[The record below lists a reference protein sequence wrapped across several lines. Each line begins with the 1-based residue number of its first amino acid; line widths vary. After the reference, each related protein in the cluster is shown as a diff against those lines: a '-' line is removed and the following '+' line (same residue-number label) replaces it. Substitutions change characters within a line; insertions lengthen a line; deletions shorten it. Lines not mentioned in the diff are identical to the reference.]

1 MNVAQLQFTHFIV
14 HVVDHKTHRLELSTR
29 EAPIGAPG
37 QFPHDFFRDY
47 VVQAL
52 SHPGH
57 RLARFRDRKKG
68 KVSSAF
74 ASLGQNG
81 GQFVPVSRMIAQHL
95 CDVMNLS
102 RYKDWIKAGDI
113 MVATFRDTA
122 GKHQGDEM
130 EYLAILK
137 IDPSE
142 AIIRHVRES
151 PDGKERWVEF
161 EESDERIPELS
172 EAEIQ
177 KIAVVSA
184 TRLNEPQEHDLTILD
199 NNLKM
204 QTEVAHFFYDSFLE
218 AELARSATVTTRV
231 ILDQTKRFV
240 SQRADVIQPPLSPQE
255 AGDIVAE
262 TAAELE
268 KGVSVSV
275 PTLVGKVV
283 RLQASRTPEDTQK
296 VRDGLAAQLTRKPPK
311 ALRLPPEQQVAVDGQ
326 TAKSKAKKLTY
337 VLDRNVKIQ
346 GDLADVRA
354 MVEVQRLAS
363 GEVKITI
370 KSKTFTIQ

>member
-1 MNVAQLQFTHFIV
+1 MNVSQLQFTHFIV
-14 HVVDHKTHRLELSTR
+14 HVVDHQTHRLELSTR

-47 VVQAL
+47 VLQAL
-52 SHPGH
+52 SHSGH
-57 RLARFRDRKKG
+57 RLASFRDRKNG
-68 KVSSAF
+68 KVSAAF
-74 ASLGQNG
+74 ASLEDDGS
-81 GQFVPVSRMIAQHL
+81 QFVPMSRTIAQHL
-95 CDVMNLS
+95 YDVMNES

-122 GKHQGDEM
+122 RRDQGDDA

-161 EESDERIPELS
+161 EEVDERIPELS

-184 TRLNEPQEHDLTILD
+184 TRLTEPEEHDLTILD
-199 NNLKM
+199 NNLKK
-204 QTEVAHFFYDSFLE
+204 QSEVAHFFYDTFLE
-218 AELARSATVTTRV
+218 AELARSAPATTKV
-231 ILDQTKRFV
+231 ILDYTKRFV
-240 SQRADVIQPPLSPQE
+240 SQKADVIKPSLSPQE

-262 TAAELE
+262 TAAEL
-268 KGVSVSV
+268 GRSVSVSV
-275 PTLVGKVV
+275 NALVAKVV
-283 RLQASRTPEDTQK
+283 RLKPPRTPEDTQK
-296 VRDGLAAQLTRKPPK
+296 VRDGLAAQLTNKPPK
-311 ALRLPPEQQVAVDGQ
+311 AQRLPLVQPVAVDGQ
-326 TAKSKAKKLTY
+326 TATSKAKKLTY
-337 VLDRNVKIQ
+337 VLDKNVKVY
-346 GDLADVRA
+346 GDSDDVRA
-354 MVEVQRLAS
+354 MVDVQGLAS

-370 KSKTFTIQ
+370 RSKTFTIQ